1 MNVASMIELAKLQW
15 QRLLAVVS
23 QELVVAQRV

>member
-1 MNVASMIELAKLQW
+1 MNVASMIELVKQLLQKLQ
-15 QRLLAVVS
+15 VVAS